1 MKFSLSKF
9 EIKNRPDGFTTV
21 ELLIIVVIII
31 ILTGISATTFRFF
44 GAQSA
49 LNNSTEEI
57 INTLKI
63 AQSKTLASEGASQWG
78 VYFSASTDPNQY
90 TLFKGSSYAART
102 TSSDESHELPKT
114 VEIYE
119 IDLWSGNEVVFERIT
134 GFASS
139 TAVSGKISL
148 RLKNDASSTR
158 IIYINHSGQVGLQ

>member
-1 MKFSLSKF
+1 MKFPLSKF
-9 EIKNRPDGFTTV
+9 KIKSRSDGFTMI

-31 ILTGISATTFRFF
+31 ILAGISAATFRFF
-44 GAQSA
+44 GVQSA

-78 VYFSASTDPNQY
+78 VYFSTSADPNQY
-90 TLFKGSSYAART
+90 TLFKGSSYAARA
-102 TSSDESHELPKT
+102 TSSDEIHELPKT

-119 IDLWSGNEVVFERIT
+119 IDLWGGNEVVFERIT

-158 IIYINHSGQVGLQ
+158 TIYINRSGQVGLQ